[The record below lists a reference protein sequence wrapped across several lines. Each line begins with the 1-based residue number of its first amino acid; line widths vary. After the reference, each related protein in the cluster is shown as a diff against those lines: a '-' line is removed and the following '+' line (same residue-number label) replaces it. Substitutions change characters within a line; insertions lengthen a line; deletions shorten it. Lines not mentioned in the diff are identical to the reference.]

1 MSEQVQSRREAVRSL
16 TAEQRREP
24 MEVLATVEASSVPV
38 LASRRELVQSLKG
51 KYRDV
56 PTSSESFLSRKREDL
71 ALETRP

>member
-1 MSEQVQSRREAVRSL
+1 M
-16 TAEQRREP
+16 AEQRRETT
-24 MEVLATVEASSVPV
+24 EVLATVEASSVPV
-38 LASRRELVQSLKG
+38 LASRGELVQSLKG